1 MSLSAGDPIPY
12 WKVTPLREMAYDV
25 PDAPMEGKMDS
36 TFFLTKD
43 KNIIPHTYPCR
54 TAYIAEAR
62 EVEPMPAFQPDWS
75 TARNVLPMGSAFL
88 DLSGFWFRATRLMG
102 WAKTAVHADAAGP
115 AKLRLGICGAAKLFV
130 NGQPCGWLAPA
141 ARNAMHE
148 VDIDVTLRSGNNEIT
163 VWFEDLAERD
173 AVVRV
178 FLIWI
183 DGPQASAAY
192 PYAADPAIVRA
203 VEASIEAAHL
213 NAKHYD
219 NAEIWL
225 ELPVPLPQAAIGSV
239 AVAGHFM
246 AHDTTTKPIQ
256 IAQWATR
263 VPLAHSS
270 DILTDYR
277 YFHIDLTCG
286 GFTTRMLLGAEVAN
300 MALLGAAPDTLPG
313 RIAEALHWIGHHA
326 ETDTEKAVACLDLGT
341 PDMLA
346 EAERIITHA
355 LPGIEACFDCADFAL
370 VPLLWCRTVYA
381 DRISAPLRD
390 RIDAAALAYRYWM
403 DEPGNDVQ
411 WYFSENH
418 ALLFHTA
425 AYIAGLHLSDR
436 TFARSGRT
444 GANQSATGLARLRDW
459 FDHFEASE
467 MAEFN
472 SAPYFPID
480 LKGLTTLFALAPDA
494 DIRDRA
500 RAAIIRLVTVMA
512 NSAHQGVM
520 TGAQG
525 RSYEHTLCATET
537 LELTSIA
544 RLLWG
549 RGGFGAHVNC
559 LAQLALCLRDHNLT
573 LPDLGDRALWSDHKT
588 AQEWTFWQGKNAFAR
603 LYHYKTADTAIGTAA
618 RYRWGDWGYQETLI
632 HARLGQNPRAQIWIN
647 YPGEMVQ
654 SGYGRPSFWGGSANV
669 PRVQQYRDLAIVKF
683 DGVAAQLP
691 FTHAWFPTPCL
702 DRWDVSGNRAQAQ
715 SGNGMAL
722 IRASGTLDLQTT
734 GGSANHE
741 LRLSGQDGMWVL
753 RLGRGRD
760 LAAFGAA
767 HDLAP
772 THHPDGTITIADT
785 EYGLVIFEPSGKV
798 RAEGRVLDPMTWT
811 LTGERT
817 LLPV

>member
-1 MSLSAGDPIPY
+1 MSLAAGDPLPY
-12 WKVTPLREMAYDV
+12 WQVTPLTEVAYDV

-62 EVEPMPAFQPDWS
+62 EVEPVPAFQPDWS
-75 TARNVLPMGSAFL
+75 AARNVLPMGSAFL
-88 DLSGFWFRATRLMG
+88 DLSGFWFRATRLFG
-102 WAKTAVHADAAGP
+102 WARTRIEARAAGP
-115 AKLRLGICGAAKLFV
+115 ATLRLGICGAARLYV
-130 NGQPCGWLAPA
+130 NGAPAGWLAPA

-148 VDIDVTLRSGNNEIT
+148 AEIAVTLRAGPNEIA

-173 AVVRV
+173 AVVRILLTWV
-178 FLIWI
+178 
-183 DGPQASAAY
+183 DGPEAEAGH
-192 PYAADPAIVRA
+192 PYDADPAVVRG
-203 VEASIEAAHL
+203 VEAALEAAHL
-213 NAKHYD
+213 NARHYD
-219 NAEIWL
+219 NAEVWL
-225 ELPVPLPQAAIGSV
+225 ELPVPLPGPATGTV

-246 AHDTTTKPIQ
+246 AHDTTTRALT
-256 IAQWATR
+256 IAEGQTR

-270 DILTDYR
+270 DLLTDYR
-277 YFHIDLTCG
+277 YFHIELTCE
-286 GFTTRMLLGAEVAN
+286 GFATRLLLGAEVAN
-300 MALLGAAPDTLPG
+300 MALLGGVPATESG
-313 RIAEALHWIGHHA
+313 RIAEALGWIAAHA
-326 ETDTEKAVACLDLGT
+326 ETDTERAIACLDLG
-341 PDMLA
+341 DARNLA
-346 EAERIITHA
+346 EAERIILQA
-355 LPGIEACFDCADFAL
+355 LPGIEACHDCADFAL

-381 DRISAPLRD
+381 DRIAPALRD

-425 AYIAGLHLSDR
+425 AYIAGRHLSDR

-444 GANQSATGLARLRDW
+444 GANQSATGRDRLRGW

-500 RAAIIRLVTVMA
+500 RAAIVRLVTVMA
-512 NSAHQGVM
+512 NSAHHGVM

-537 LELTSIA
+537 LELTAIS

-549 RGGFGAHVNC
+549 AGGFGAHVNC
-559 LAQLALCLRDHNLT
+559 LAQLALCLRDHGLR
-573 LPDLGDRALWSDHKT
+573 LPDLTGRARWDDPDT
-588 AQEWTFWQGKNAFAR
+588 AQEWTFWQGQNAFAR
-603 LYHYKTADTAIGTAA
+603 LYHYKTAATAIGSAA

-632 HARLGQNPRAQIWIN
+632 HARLGRNPRAQIWIN

-669 PRVQQYRDLAIVKF
+669 PRVQQYRDLAVVRF
-683 DGVAAQLP
+683 AGVAAQLP
-691 FTHAWFPTPCL
+691 FTHAWFPTPCF
-702 DRWDVSGNRAQAQ
+702 DAWQVDGPRALAQ
-715 SGNGMAL
+715 SGDGCAL
-722 IRASGTLDLQTT
+722 LRASAPLDLQRT
-734 GGSANHE
+734 GGSADHE
-741 LRLSGQDGMWVL
+741 LRLPGRDGLWLV

-760 LAAFGAA
+760 LAAFGA
-767 HDLAP
+767 L
-772 THHPDGTITIADT
+772 HPLDATIDAEGVISVEDA
-785 EYGLVIFEPSGKV
+785 EYGLVKFEPSGKV
-798 RAEGRVLDPMTWT
+798 RAEGRVLDPMSWT
-811 LTGERT
+811 LEGERT
-817 LLPV
+817 LLPL